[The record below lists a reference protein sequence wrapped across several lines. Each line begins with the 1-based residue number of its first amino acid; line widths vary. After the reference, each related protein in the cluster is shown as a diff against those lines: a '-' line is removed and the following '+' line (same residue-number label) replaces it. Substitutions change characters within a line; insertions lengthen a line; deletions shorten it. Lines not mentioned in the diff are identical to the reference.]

1 MAVSAALA
9 LRVQVAGPARGT
21 TATPRLGVIDPR
33 NAPLEALSAGA
44 FAKEP
49 TLVTVA
55 FEELTPRRPLARV
68 VAASLIATVDVVVVV
83 VAAAAVDVVV
93 GGAARC
99 ALVVEVVVEGLATA
113 PGDVGRTGGELVDA
127 LRVKTKTK
135 RSSGLDHIT
144 HCVLLSE
151 WRSLTGVLEGW
162 SPGQGEIV
170 VHS

>member
-68 VAASLIATVDVVVVV
+68 VAASLIATVDVVVV

-162 SPGQGEIV
+162 LPGRGEIV